1 MTISPPAP
9 AAPVVDALRVL
20 VVDDEGPA
28 RADLAFLLQQQGAV
42 AHVATA
48 ADTTEALRLLQS
60 QQYDAVFLDVRM
72 PGLDGLELGKL
83 LLRFTD
89 PPVVVFVTAY
99 EEHALAAFE
108 ARARDYL
115 LKPVSH
121 ERLNDALNLIC
132 QARRIPRQPISGRA
146 AAGKTAGETA
156 GEAAGETAGD
166 PSHADDIPTVPVE
179 SGGRTSIVERADVCW
194 IQANGDYVRLHTI
207 QGGSHLVRLPL
218 SLFEDRWASHGFVRI
233 HRSHLVALRHVTE
246 VRTGAGGGAIVRVA
260 GQDLAVSRRHTAELK
275 HRLLRVPHGRPR

>member
-1 MTISPPAP
+1 MTVSPPAP
-9 AAPVVDALRVL
+9 SAPPVDADVERLRVL

-28 RADLAFLLQQQGAV
+28 RSDLAFLLQQQGAV
-42 AHVATA
+42 THVATA
-48 ADTTEALRLLQS
+48 ADATDALRLLQS

-121 ERLNDALNLIC
+121 ERLSDAVDLIC
-132 QARRIPRQPISGRA
+132 QARRIPRESTSATGASP
-146 AAGKTAGETA
+146 GEVM
-156 GEAAGETAGD
+156 
-166 PSHADDIPTVPVE
+166 PHSADDIPTVPVE
-179 SGGRTSIVERADVCW
+179 SGGRTSMVERDDVCW
-194 IQANGDYVRLHTI
+194 IQANGDYVRLHTV
-207 QGGSHLVRLPL
+207 QGSSHLVRLPL
-218 SLFEDRWASHGFVRI
+218 ALFEERWAAHGFVRI
-233 HRSHLVALRHVTE
+233 HRSHLVALRYVAE
-246 VRTGAGGGAIVRVA
+246 VRTGSAGGAIVRVA
-260 GQDLAVSRRHTAELK
+260 GQDLAVSRRHTPELK
-275 HRLLRVPHGRPR
+275 HRLFRVPLAGQ

>member
-1 MTISPPAP
+1 MTVSPPAP
-9 AAPVVDALRVL
+9 SAPPVDADVERLRVL

-28 RADLAFLLQQQGAV
+28 RSDLAFLLQQQGAV
-42 AHVATA
+42 THVATA
-48 ADTTEALRLLQS
+48 ADATDALRLLQS

-115 LKPVSH
+115 LKPVSQ
-121 ERLNDALNLIC
+121 ERLSDAVDLIC
-132 QARRIPRQPISGRA
+132 QARRIPRESTSATGASP
-146 AAGKTAGETA
+146 GEVM
-156 GEAAGETAGD
+156 
-166 PSHADDIPTVPVE
+166 PHSADDIPTVPVE
-179 SGGRTSIVERADVCW
+179 SGGRTSMVERDDVCW
-194 IQANGDYVRLHTI
+194 IQANGDYVRLHTV

-218 SLFEDRWASHGFVRI
+218 ALFEERWAGHGFVRI

-275 HRLLRVPHGRPR
+275 HRLLRVPHSRPQ

>member
-9 AAPVVDALRVL
+9 LAASVDALRVL

-48 ADTTEALRLLQS
+48 ADATQALRLLQS

-89 PPVVVFVTAY
+89 PPVVVFVTAF

-108 ARARDYL
+108 VRARDYL

-121 ERLNDALNLIC
+121 ERLTDAVNLIC
-132 QARRIPRQPISGRA
+132 QARRLPRQPISA
-146 AAGKTAGETA
+146 SETA
-156 GEAAGETAGD
+156 AD
-166 PSHADDIPTVPVE
+166 PGGDDIPTVPVE
-179 SGGRTSIVERADVCW
+179 SGGRTSIVDRADVCW
-194 IQANGDYVRLHTI
+194 IQANGDYVRLHTV
-207 QGGSHLVRLPL
+207 QGGSYLVRLPL
-218 SLFEDRWASHGFVRI
+218 ALFEERWAGHGFVRI

>member
-1 MTISPPAP
+1 MTISPTAP
-9 AAPVVDALRVL
+9 PVGADVGRLRVL
-20 VVDDEGPA
+20 VVDDEEPA

-48 ADTTEALRLLQS
+48 ADATEALRLLQS

-99 EEHALAAFE
+99 EQHALAAFE

-121 ERLNDALNLIC
+121 ERLSDAVDLIC
-132 QARRIPRQPISGRA
+132 HVRRIPRPSVAHG
-146 AAGKTAGETA
+146 TSTSETLPPH
-156 GEAAGETAGD
+156 T
-166 PSHADDIPTVPVE
+166 DDIPAVPVE
-179 SGGRTSIVERADVCW
+179 SGGRTSMVERDDVCW
-194 IQANGDYVRLHTI
+194 IQANGDYVRLHTV

-218 SLFEDRWASHGFVRI
+218 ALFEERWAGHGFVRI

-275 HRLLRVPHGRPR
+275 HRLLRVPHSQPQ

>member
-1 MTISPPAP
+1 M
-9 AAPVVDALRVL
+9 L
-20 VVDDEGPA
+20 VVDDEAPA
-28 RADLAFLLQQQGAV
+28 RSDLAFLLQQQGIS
-42 AHVATA
+42 HVATA
-48 ADTTEALRLLQS
+48 ADATEALRLLQS
-60 QQYDAVFLDVRM
+60 QQPYDAVFLDVRM

-121 ERLNDALNLIC
+121 ERLTDAINLIC
-132 QARRIPRQPISGRA
+132 QARRIPRQP
-146 AAGKTAGETA
+146 AG
-156 GEAAGETAGD
+156 AGD
-166 PSHADDIPTVPVE
+166 FPGGDAAPHGAGDIPTVPVE
-179 SGGRTSIVERADVCW
+179 SGGRTSMVDRGDVCW
-194 IQANGDYVRLHTI
+194 IQANGDYVRLHTV

-218 SLFEDRWASHGFVRI
+218 ALFEERWAAHGFVRI
-233 HRSHLVALRHVTE
+233 HRSHLVALQHVSE

>member
-1 MTISPPAP
+1 MTVSPPVAP
-9 AAPVVDALRVL
+9 ATTLGSDVERLRVL

-28 RADLAFLLQQQGAV
+28 RADLAFLLQRQGAV

-48 ADTTEALRLLQS
+48 ADATEALRLLQS
-60 QQYDAVFLDVRM
+60 SQYDAVFLDVRM
-72 PGLDGLELGKL
+72 PGLDGVELGKL

-121 ERLNDALNLIC
+121 ERLSEAVDLIC
-132 QARRIPRQPISGRA
+132 QARRIPRQLMSAHEAPN
-146 AAGKTAGETA
+146 GEPLTH
-156 GEAAGETAGD
+156 
-166 PSHADDIPTVPVE
+166 SADDIPTVPVE
-179 SGGRTSIVERADVCW
+179 SGGRTSIVERGDVCW
-194 IQANGDYVRLHTI
+194 IQANGDYVRLHTV
-207 QGGSHLVRLPL
+207 QGASHLVRLPL
-218 SLFEDRWASHGFVRI
+218 ALFEERWAAHGFVRI

-246 VRTGAGGGAIVRVA
+246 VRTGAGGSAIVRVA

-275 HRLLRVPHGRPR
+275 HRLLRVPHGRPQ

>member
-9 AAPVVDALRVL
+9 ASADVGALRVL

-28 RADLAFLLQQQGAV
+28 RADLAFLLQHQGAV
-42 AHVATA
+42 GYVATA
-48 ADTTEALRLLQS
+48 ADATDALRLLQS

-108 ARARDYL
+108 VRARDYL

-121 ERLNDALNLIC
+121 ERLTDAINLIW
-132 QARRIPRQPISGRA
+132 QARRVPRRHNSAADMTSEIGNGIGGDISEESNHA
-146 AAGKTAGETA
+146 A
-156 GEAAGETAGD
+156 
-166 PSHADDIPTVPVE
+166 DIATVPVE
-179 SGGRTSIVERADVCW
+179 TAGRTSMVDRADVCW

-207 QGGSHLVRLPL
+207 QGGAHLVRLPL
-218 SLFEDRWASHGFVRI
+218 ALFEERWAAHGFVRI

-246 VRTGAGGGAIVRVA
+246 VRTGAGGGAVVRVA

>member
-9 AAPVVDALRVL
+9 APAEVDALRVL
-20 VVDDEGPA
+20 VVDDEAPA
-28 RADLAFLLQQQGAV
+28 RADLAFLLQQQGTV
-42 AHVATA
+42 AYVATA
-48 ADTTEALRLLQS
+48 ADATDALRLLQS
-60 QQYDAVFLDVRM
+60 QPYDAVFLDVRM

-83 LLRFTD
+83 LLRFAA
-89 PPVVVFVTAY
+89 PPVVVYVTAY
-99 EEHALAAFE
+99 EEHAVAAFE
-108 ARARDYL
+108 VRARDYL

-121 ERLNDALNLIC
+121 ERLSDAINLIC
-132 QARRIPRQPISGRA
+132 EARRIPLQPVSA
-146 AAGKTAGETA
+146 SE
-156 GEAAGETAGD
+156 
-166 PSHADDIPTVPVE
+166 SADDIPTVPVE

-218 SLFEDRWASHGFVRI
+218 SLFEERWAAHGFVRI